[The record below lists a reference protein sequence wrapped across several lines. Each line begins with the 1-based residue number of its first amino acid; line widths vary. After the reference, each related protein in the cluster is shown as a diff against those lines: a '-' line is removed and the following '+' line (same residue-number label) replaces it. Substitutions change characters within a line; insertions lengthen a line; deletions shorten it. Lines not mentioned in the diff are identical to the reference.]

1 MHLLCEQFFQNFS
14 FLILLIYP
22 CLDSCLVLLRSKVWL
37 EVTLFK
43 LAILFVLHSFLLN
56 LFDQLLLVHLLILL
70 FEAFIQFF
78 KFLFCFNATVKL
90 LLLFHSHVFDSR
102 YVFVESLSC
111 LFADIACNQMILVPH
126 VLSMVVNSE
135 WTLRSHKLGYRRV
148 IRM

>member
-1 MHLLCEQFFQNFS
+1 MQIFFPLLLATSLTKLLILMHLLLEQFFQNFP

-56 LFDQLLLVHLLILL
+56 LFNQLLLVYLLILL

-78 KFLFCFNATVKL
+78 KFLFCLDATVKL
-90 LLLFHSHVFDSR
+90 LLFFHS
-102 YVFVESLSC
+102 
-111 LFADIACNQMILVPH
+111 
-126 VLSMVVNSE
+126 
-135 WTLRSHKLGYRRV
+135 
-148 IRM
+148 